1 MRTYI
6 KIGKREDIFRK
17 FGLSAGRID
26 EPSGRE
32 EERVTIA
39 LRRTVQKTEAPEH
52 LIEAIR
58 REIRK

>member
-1 MRTYI
+1 MRAYI

-17 FGLSAGRID
+17 LGLAAGRIG

-32 EERVTIA
+32 EERVAIA
-39 LRRTVQKTEAPEH
+39 LRRAVQKTEAPEH
-52 LIEAIR
+52 LIVAIR